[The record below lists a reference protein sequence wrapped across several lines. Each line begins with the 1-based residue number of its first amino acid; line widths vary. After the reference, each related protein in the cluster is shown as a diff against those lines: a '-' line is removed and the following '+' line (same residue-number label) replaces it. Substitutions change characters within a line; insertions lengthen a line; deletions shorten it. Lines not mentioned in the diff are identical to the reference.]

1 MSKTHRSKSYK
12 RRHSRKHSRRH
23 THKRGGA
30 CPCAMRGQFGGRG
43 AELGHAYS
51 PSYTT
56 GATQEL
62 YQMKGITGGSKASK
76 KRRQE
81 RLASAIEGSR
91 RLTKKMIA
99 NRHNNFKKAF
109 ITGMPIHGY
118 EGNQNY
124 LSRNEMKNKIKEEAL
139 SEYVRM
145 FGNNEGFNELN
156 IELNNNN
163 NNNMGN
169 IIIPGNNNPY
179 LRKLLRKTKKNY

>member
-1 MSKTHRSKSYK
+1 MSRKTHSRKTYRSKSYK
-12 RRHSRKHSRRH
+12 RRH

-81 RLASAIEGSR
+81 RLAIANIERNAQRMVTEAERRAIITAIAKNAATEGS
-91 RLTKKMIA
+91 K
-99 NRHNNFKKAF
+99 RHTNLK
-109 ITGMPIHGY
+109 ITLLL
-118 EGNQNY
+118 ECLY
-124 LSRNEMKNKIKEEAL
+124 LDLREMNT
-139 SEYVRM
+139 
-145 FGNNEGFNELN
+145 N
-156 IELNNNN
+156 I
-163 NNNMGN
+163 
-169 IIIPGNNNPY
+169 Y
-179 LRKLLRKTKKNY
+179 LAMK